1 MKNELTKAVLALV
14 LGFFAVAC
22 ASDAS
27 DALVEPVTPDS
38 ELVEIL
44 LNGGVSLA
52 VSPDAKA
59 ASSSADGAAL
69 PATRAVI
76 NKEHGEVALA
86 FARVD
91 ADAAGSGAAASYPAW
106 SSTTAGDVKCLN
118 ATLASNS
125 ADTDPAAKDITFA
138 TKQYY
143 LANGYYTKLV
153 GWAPSVGSDSDGETF
168 TPATGSASSFSAGTV
183 TCPIDGATDIMLSR
197 ELEGNKVAAS
207 QFSASNPFAFEHLL
221 TQIKVS
227 AYAADAAGKEQWGAI
242 TVIKVKGEA
251 NKECKIVLPGT
262 GTNEITYPLKSA
274 TAGDL
279 ALIYKKA
286 ADDTAITM
294 PLTLYYDGEENPPA
308 SGYKQECGYAMFAPV
323 AANSDNKATVTL
335 LVSTAGGPDGQAIAD
350 WPVEITLSS
359 ADGFKAGTAY
369 GITLKFSAQ
378 AIGISGTVTEW
389 KDFDWSGYG
398 DGSFDGTITL

>member
-14 LGFFAVAC
+14 LGFFAEAC

-86 FARVD
+86 FARMD

-106 SSTTAGDVKCLN
+106 SDSKCKCLN

-153 GWAPSVGSDSDGETF
+153 GWAPSVASDSDGETF

-207 QFSASNPFAFEHLL
+207 QFSASNPFAFDHLL

-294 PLTLYYDGEENPPA
+294 PLTLYYDGEANPPA

-350 WPVEITLSS
+350 WPVDITLSS

>member
-1 MKNELTKAVLALV
+1 MKKELTKAALTLV

-22 ASDAS
+22 ASDVS
-27 DALVEPVTPDS
+27 DAFVEPVTPDS

-76 NKEHGEVALA
+76 NKKHGAVALA
-86 FARVD
+86 FARVN
-91 ADAAGSGAAASYPAW
+91 ASAAGASPTYPAW
-106 SSTTAGDVKCLN
+106 SDSECKCLN

-125 ADTDPAAKDITFA
+125 ADADPAEKDITFV
-138 TKQYY
+138 TSQYY
-143 LANGYYTKLV
+143 LSSGAYTKLV
-153 GWAPSVGSDSDGETF
+153 GWAPSVASDSNGNTF
-168 TPATGSASSFSAGTV
+168 TTGTASTFSAGTV
-183 TCPIDGATDIMLSR
+183 TCPIDGATDIMLSQ
-197 ELEGNKVAAS
+197 ELQGNKEEANR
-207 QFSASNPFAFEHLL
+207 FSASNPFAFNHLL

-242 TVIKVKGEA
+242 TAIKVKDEA
-251 NKECKIVLPGT
+251 NKECKIVLRGT

-286 ADDTAITM
+286 DDDTAITM
-294 PLTLYYDGEENPPA
+294 PLTLYYSGEKGAPA
-308 SGYKQECGYAMFAPV
+308 GTDGYKQECGYAMFAPV

-335 LVSTAGGPDGQAIAD
+335 LVSTTGGPDGRAIAD
-350 WPVEITLSS
+350 WPVDITLSS

-378 AIGISGTVTEW
+378 TIGISGTVTEW
-389 KDFDWSGYG
+389 TDFDWSQVG

>member
-1 MKNELTKAVLALV
+1 MKKELTKAALAFV

-76 NKEHGEVALA
+76 NKKHGEVALA

-91 ADAAGSGAAASYPAW
+91 ATAAGSGAAASYPAW
-106 SSTTAGDVKCLN
+106 SDSKCEYLN

-125 ADTDPAAKDITFA
+125 ADATPAEKDITFA

-143 LANGYYTKLV
+143 LASGYYTKLV
-153 GWAPSVGSDSDGETF
+153 GWAPSVASDSDGKTF
-168 TPATGSASSFSAGTV
+168 TPATGAASTFSAGTV
-183 TCPIDGATDIMLSR
+183 TCPIDGATDIMLSQ

-207 QFSASNPFAFEHLL
+207 QFSASNPFAFNHLL

-242 TVIKVKGEA
+242 TAIKVKGEA

-262 GTNEITYPLKSA
+262 AADAITYPLQSGT

-279 ALIYKKA
+279 ALINKKA
-286 ADDTAITM
+286 DTDADINL
-294 PLTLYYDGEENPPA
+294 PLTLYYDGETGAPA
-308 SGYKQECGYAMFAPV
+308 SGFKQECGYAMFAPV
-323 AANSDNKATVTL
+323 DANPDNTATVTL
-335 LVSTAGGPDGQAIAD
+335 LVSTSGLNGNAITD
-350 WPVEITLSS
+350 WPVDITLSS
-359 ADGFKAGTAY
+359 AAGFKAGTAY

-378 AIGISGTVTEW
+378 TIGISGTVTEW
-389 KDFDWSGYG
+389 ADVDWSKVG

>member
-76 NKEHGEVALA
+76 DKKHGEVALA

-91 ADAAGSGAAASYPAW
+91 ADAAGSGASASYPAW

-153 GWAPSVGSDSDGETF
+153 GWAPSVGSDSNGETF

-207 QFSASNPFAFEHLL
+207 QFSASNPFAFDHLL

-294 PLTLYYDGEENPPA
+294 PLTLYYDGEANPPA

-335 LVSTAGGPDGQAIAD
+335 LVSTAGGPDGRAITD
-350 WPVEITLSS
+350 WPVDITLSS

>member
-1 MKNELTKAVLALV
+1 MKKELTKAALAFV

-22 ASDAS
+22 ASDVS

-91 ADAAGSGAAASYPAW
+91 AAAAGASPTYPAW
-106 SSTTAGDVKCLN
+106 SDSKCTYLN

-125 ADTDPAAKDITFA
+125 ADADPAEKDITFV
-138 TKQYY
+138 TPQFY
-143 LANGYYTKLV
+143 LSSGAYTKLV
-153 GWAPSVGSDSDGETF
+153 GWAPSVASDSNGNTF
-168 TPATGSASSFSAGTV
+168 TTGTASTFSAGTV
-183 TCPIDGATDIMLSR
+183 TCPIDGATDIMLSQ
-197 ELEGNKVAAS
+197 ELQGNKEEANR
-207 QFSASNPFAFEHLL
+207 FSASIPFAFNHLL

-242 TVIKVKGEA
+242 TAIKVKGEA

-262 GTNEITYPLKSA
+262 GTDEITYPLQSGK
-274 TAGDL
+274 TADDL
-279 ALIYKKA
+279 KLIYKKVD
-286 ADDTAITM
+286 DDTEIFTSTS
-294 PLTLYYDGEENPPA
+294 PLTLYYSGETGAPA
-308 SGYKQECGYAMFAPV
+308 GDGYKQECGYAMFAPV
-323 AANSDNKATVTL
+323 EANSDNKATVTL
-335 LVSTAGGPDGQAIAD
+335 LVSTSGGPDGKAIPD
-350 WPVEITLSS
+350 WPVDITLSS
-359 ADGFKAGTAY
+359 ATGFKAGTAY

-378 AIGISGTVTEW
+378 TIAISGTITEW
-389 KDFDWSGYG
+389 TDVDWSKVG